1 MSKVEDFLSAEEEQ
15 QIIKAIREAES
26 STSGEIRIHIE
37 GSTEMDPFDRAMEI
51 FHQLKMDN
59 TRLQNAVLIY
69 VAVTDKTFVIY
80 GDKGINDVVPPN
92 FWESTKEVM
101 LSYFKKGDFKQGLIE
116 GVLQAGLQLSD
127 HFPWD
132 DLDTNELH
140 DHISRG

>member
-15 QIIKAIREAES
+15 QIIRAIREAES